1 MSTLVA
7 ILLAVI
13 VLGML
18 LAYYVGYS
26 VGHREGHEQGFQ
38 AGKKEG
44 SVRAFAVGYD
54 RGRHERLA
62 KQAEA
67 EEPSPPPKRRLAAW
81 LWTLLVSLLAVMM
94 AAVLSGSQ
102 FTR

>member
-1 MSTLVA
+1 MSTIVA
-7 ILLAVI
+7 MLLAVI
-13 VLGML
+13 ILGML

-26 VGHREGHEQGFQ
+26 VGHREGQEQGFQ

-67 EEPSPPPKRRLAAW
+67 EEPPPPPKRRIAMW
-81 LWTLLVSLLAVMM
+81 VWTLLVSLLGVS
-94 AAVLSGSQ
+94 AAAALAGRQ
-102 FTR
+102 FTP